1 MLGGL
6 ETSTRDPYINLLW
19 LRALCCP
26 YTRPGLDLPVLI
38 RMMRIS
44 SIRKA
49 SMSISG
55 TSMVIAIVNI
65 KASSG
70 KYGELREALFSL
82 SGPTEAEAGCKSCQ
96 LYQGVSDE
104 CALRIETRWA
114 TQADLLRHIR
124 SDGYKKLLLLM
135 ELGSEQPTVE
145 FYTVSELRGLDLIRD
160 ARTNLTEKLFLER

>member
-1 MLGGL
+1 M
-6 ETSTRDPYINLLW
+6 RDPYINLLW
-19 LRALCCP
+19 LRALCRTYP
-26 YTRPGLDLPVLI
+26 RPGLDSPVLI

-55 TSMVIAIVNI
+55 ANMVVAIVNI

-104 CALRIETRWA
+104 CSLRIETRWA

-124 SDGYKKLLLLM
+124 SDGYKRLLLLM

-145 FYTVSELRGLDLIRD
+145 FYTVSELRGLDLIRE
-160 ARTNLTEKLFLER
+160 ARTKPD